1 MISAATGAMA
11 LVLASLVK
19 NHGVDYML
27 AATLL
32 TGMIQIVAGWLKL
45 GSLMRFVSQAVMIGF
60 INALAILIFW
70 HSCPN

>member
-32 TGMIQIVAGWLKL
+32 F
-45 GSLMRFVSQAVMIGF
+45 R
-60 INALAILIFW
+60 
-70 HSCPN
+70 